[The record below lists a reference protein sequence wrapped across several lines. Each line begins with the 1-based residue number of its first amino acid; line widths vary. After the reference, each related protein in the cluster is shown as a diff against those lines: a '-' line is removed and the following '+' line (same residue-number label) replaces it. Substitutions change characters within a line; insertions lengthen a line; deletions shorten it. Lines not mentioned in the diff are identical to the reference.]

1 MFRVLYLL
9 VFVLCS
15 TFVNAEITEIMYNPP
30 GSDNNKEYVE
40 IIFTEET
47 LIDGWTVEDSA
58 SQDIILLI
66 NGSGNSKI
74 NLIVEEGY
82 SADYFEGIDLEV
94 VSVYSAGKTIGG
106 GLSNTEDI
114 VVLYNLNMDLVDSRS
129 YDGLI
134 GNGDGNAICY
144 DNEEYSC
151 LPSPGEIN
159 DGPSNESGGNETSED
174 NETKEVIDEVL
185 NEESGYIHIEGVD
198 NNSPDICGNIK
209 VRVALWNNRD
219 KTEKIKA
226 YLMGVDIVSSFRIEA
241 HEGQV
246 VEFPVAVCNNSAY
259 PKEGEYV
266 LVVEGLREKDMR
278 VLWIEGQ
285 KVLEKEDRTLLKGGT
300 IERDINAVNEVN
312 PDARVAVK
320 EREWWDGIVFY
331 LIYLIGGLGV
341 YYVLFRM

>member
-1 MFRVLYLL
+1 MFRWIYVLLL
-9 VFVLCS
+9 VICS
-15 TFVNAEITEIMYNPP
+15 TFVNAEITEIMYNPV
-30 GSDNNKEYVE
+30 GSDNNKEYIE
-40 IIFTEET
+40 IIFSEET

-58 SQDIILLI
+58 SQDIILLV

-82 SADYFEGIDLEV
+82 YDYFENIDLEV

-114 VVLYNLNMDLVDSRS
+114 VALYNLNMDLVDSKG

-144 DNEEYSC
+144 GEEEYPC

-159 DGPSNESGGNETSED
+159 DDPSNESYGNETNEESEVVEEIVND
-174 NETKEVIDEVL
+174 
-185 NEESGYIHIEGVD
+185 ESGYIHIEGVD
-198 NNSPDICGNIK
+198 SNSPDICGNIK

-219 KTEKIKA
+219 ETEKIKA
-226 YLMGVDIVSSFRIEA
+226 YLMGVDVVSSFRVEA

-246 VEFPVAVCNNSAY
+246 VEFPVAICNNSAY
-259 PKEGEYV
+259 PKAGEYV
-266 LVVEGLREKDMR
+266 LVVEGFREKDMR

-285 KVLEKEDRTLLKGGT
+285 EILKKEDRTLLRGGA
-300 IERDINAVNEVN
+300 IEKDINAVNEVN
-312 PDARVAVK
+312 KDVKIAVK
-320 EREWWDGIVFY
+320 GRKWWDGLVFY
-331 LIYLIGGLGV
+331 LIYFIGGLSV